1 MEISD
6 VRVRL
11 VKDINQR
18 LKAVC
23 SVTLDREFVV
33 RDVKIVEG
41 TSGLFVA
48 MPSRKLSVP
57 CPTCRTQNHLRARYC
72 NECGGKL
79 PPARIPADA
88 DGREKAHRDIA
99 HPITATFR
107 ESVQQ
112 RVLEA
117 YQDECERDED
127 ADYAAS
133 DEDIEA
139 DRGHSPGYDSATAD
153 AGAGGGGASTR
164 KDRVDERGPDRPKHR
179 RRRRGR
185 RRPEGEPGPA
195 RDEAARER
203 PAPATPTAQPD
214 LSQPRG
220 PAEAGVGS
228 GESDTSGWG
237 LSEPPS
243 GAPTA
248 GQAEETATSPA
259 GGSEE
264 GPTEQADRGD
274 AVAQP
279 SESDKSDED
288 SAPFG
293 AGIF

>member
-11 VKDINQR
+11 VKDVNQR

-57 CPTCRTQNHLRARYC
+57 CPKCRTQNHLRARYC

-127 ADYAAS
+127 AGYAAS
-133 DEDIEA
+133 DEGTEA
-139 DRGHSPGYDSATAD
+139 DHGDSLDYDSVTTG

-164 KDRVDERGPDRPKHR
+164 EDRMDERGADRPGRR

-185 RRPEGEPGPA
+185 RRPEGEPAPA
-195 RDEAARER
+195 RDEAAREQ
-203 PAPATPTAQPD
+203 PAPISERDVSEPGEPV
-214 LSQPRG
+214 
-220 PAEAGVGS
+220 EAGVTS

-237 LSEPPS
+237 LTEPPPS

-248 GQAEETATSPA
+248 DQSEETATSPA
-259 GGSEE
+259 AGSEE
-264 GPTEQADRGD
+264 GPADRTD
-274 AVAQP
+274 RDDEPARPA
-279 SESDKSDED
+279 ESDKNDED
-288 SAPFG
+288 QAPFG

>member
-11 VKDINQR
+11 VKDVNQR

-99 HPITATFR
+99 HPITASCR

-117 YQDECERDED
+117 YQDECEQDED

-133 DEDIEA
+133 DEDTEA
-139 DRGHSPGYDSATAD
+139 GRGDSRGYDSATTD
-153 AGAGGGGASTR
+153 ARAGGGGASSR
-164 KDRVDERGPDRPKHR
+164 
-179 RRRRGR
+179 
-185 RRPEGEPGPA
+185 
-195 RDEAARER
+195 
-203 PAPATPTAQPD
+203 
-214 LSQPRG
+214 
-220 PAEAGVGS
+220 
-228 GESDTSGWG
+228 
-237 LSEPPS
+237 
-243 GAPTA
+243 
-248 GQAEETATSPA
+248 
-259 GGSEE
+259 
-264 GPTEQADRGD
+264 
-274 AVAQP
+274 
-279 SESDKSDED
+279 
-288 SAPFG
+288 
-293 AGIF
+293 